1 MAVELI
7 TQLGNYLT
15 TGSVSFIIFVVLE
28 VFALIAIA
36 IISYFFLF
44 YYNIKVEIERPLGQS
59 KQILSKLGR
68 IFQKDGVSWLKI
80 KGVKKPITKP
90 DSRFILPNKSLFWK
104 TIITLRED
112 GSVEGY
118 HPVERTNFATIT
130 GADGKVSS
138 AYTPVPANVMT
149 QFAEEEKDT
158 NNFYQPKPSFWDKWG
173 TLVLNG
179 LTVMISGMV
188 LIIVAM
194 QIADAGKAV
203 ANGMHSLSN
212 AITSINAPPVPQ

>member
-28 VFALIAIA
+28 VFALLAIA
-36 IISYFFLF
+36 IMGYFYLF
-44 YYNIKVEIERPLGQS
+44 YYNIKIEIERPLGQS
-59 KQILSKLGR
+59 KQIVHGFGR
-68 IFQKDGVSWLKI
+68 IFQKDGVSWLRI
-80 KGVKKPITKP
+80 RGVKKVLTKP
-90 DSRFILPNKSLFWK
+90 ESKFILPNKSLFWK

-118 HPVERTNFATIT
+118 HPVERTNFATT
-130 GADGKVSS
+130 TDADGKVSS
-138 AYTPVPANVMT
+138 SYTPVPVNVMT

-158 NNFYQPKPSFWDKWG
+158 NNFYQPKPSFWDKYG
-173 TLVLNG
+173 SLVLNG

-194 QIADAGKAV
+194 QIADGAKAV
-203 ANGMHSLSN
+203 ANGMHSLSS
-212 AITSINAPPVPQ
+212 AISSINAPAVPQ